1 MPKKPICNSTFGDAA
16 AHSQNDTHK
25 QMKKEMTE
33 KGKYKIK
40 LGFIEIAIIVISFLL
55 IGFAFF
61 APSLFVKEASLD
73 IDFSNTGQIGDTIGG
88 IMNPFIAIAGVLLT
102 FLAFYIQY
110 KANRLQRDLFRDEL
124 DEQSEQF
131 RKTQFEN
138 QFYEMLRLHKENV
151 NEIQIDQTKFQVTRD
166 NTTKVEVT
174 IHGARAFDLLL
185 SEFEVCFYVAKMSF
199 PDKDYKIWINEGYGA
214 FFHGVNSKKLELHP
228 FFKKLDSINESYSR
242 LFNGINKILDKESVD
257 YNLEKELSF
266 SLFHGHSSQLAH
278 YYRHLFQTVKFIT
291 AQDNQFITYEE
302 KRKYLRILRSQ
313 LSNQEQALLFYNWL
327 SNFGKQWENEI
338 NKFFTDYRMIHNI
351 YQDLLVI
358 DIKLV
363 ELFDLKGS
371 YLKEKDRIKDS
382 LFEFQDWG

>member
-1 MPKKPICNSTFGDAA
+1 
-16 AHSQNDTHK
+16 
-25 QMKKEMTE
+25 MTE
-33 KGKYKIK
+33 KEKEKNKDKYKVK

-55 IGFAFF
+55 IGFSFF
-61 APSLFVKEASLD
+61 APNLFVKETSLNF
-73 IDFSNTGQIGDTIGG
+73 DFSKTGQIGDTIGG

-124 DEQSEQF
+124 NEQSEQF

-166 NTTKVEVT
+166 NTTKVEIT

-185 SEFEVCFYVAKMSF
+185 SEFEVCYYVAKMSF
-199 PDKDYKIWINEGYGA
+199 PDKNYKIWVNEGYGA
-214 FFHGVNSKKLELHP
+214 FFHGVNIKNLKQHP
-228 FFKKLDSINESYSR
+228 FFKKLDSINQSYSK
-242 LFNGINKILDKESVD
+242 LFTEINKILEKENVD
-257 YNLEKELSF
+257 YIAEKELHF
-266 SLFHGHSSQLAH
+266 SLFNGHSSQLAH

-291 AQDNQFITYEE
+291 NQDNQFITYEE

-327 SNFGKQWENEI
+327 SNFGKQWENEN

-351 YQDLLVI
+351 YQELI
-358 DIKLV
+358 INDIKLD
-363 ELFDLKGS
+363 ELFDLNGS
-371 YLKEKDRIKDS
+371 YLKEKSRKKDS